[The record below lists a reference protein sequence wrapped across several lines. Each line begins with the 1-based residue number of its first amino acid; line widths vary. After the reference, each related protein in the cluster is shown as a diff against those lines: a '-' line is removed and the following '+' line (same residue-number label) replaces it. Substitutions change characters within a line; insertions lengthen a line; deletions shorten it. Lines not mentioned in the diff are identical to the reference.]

1 MEKSIYIRN
10 KEALLKKYCE
20 KFNTNKYK
28 DDNGKVRNGSQAD
41 KLGSKGRLS

>member
-28 DDNGKVRNGSQAD
+28 DDNGKVRNGSPAN
-41 KLGSKGRLS
+41 KRSAKR